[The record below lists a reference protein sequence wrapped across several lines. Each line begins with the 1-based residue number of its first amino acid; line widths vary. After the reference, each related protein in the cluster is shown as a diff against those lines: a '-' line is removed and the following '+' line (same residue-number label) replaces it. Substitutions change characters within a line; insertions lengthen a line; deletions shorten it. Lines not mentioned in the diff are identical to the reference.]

1 MKKRLFRG
9 DPKSGAPLRVAFVI
23 GCGETGSSAY
33 GNVVDQL
40 GEALDSLL
48 LHSSRSLHVDVA
60 VPPGYIHDLHILME
74 HLTPRM
80 MPNVAA
86 VVDLFPLEMLLDI
99 SSDNKSTTVA
109 TKIPQSDPLLPLCTA
124 LHKVFRVPRLLAMAP
139 TVLFH
144 ADVAVLWA
152 EFDLFSDGA
161 VFALAREQ
169 SARYAELLSKPGNV
183 NSNGCG
189 NPPTTSGG
197 NYGYNAAVAL
207 LDLDAARRSQK
218 YSRLSVQNMAATYGW
233 TGKAVL
239 QDQDFYTMAACSEPS
254 LLHQLPCSWNRQ
266 VPAKDNSPPKGVKG
280 VRDLNLANMTRLHA
294 WCEGGTYICSAR
306 CPQDD

>member
-1 MKKRLFRG
+1 MLENTTGVSRIGRYYYGALHC

-33 GNVVDQL
+33 DNVVDQL

-124 LHKVFRVPRLLAMAP
+124 LHKVFQVPRLLAMAP

-169 SARYAELLSKPGNV
+169 SAS
-183 NSNGCG
+183 
-189 NPPTTSGG
+189 PPTMSGG

-280 VRDLNLANMTRLHA
+280 VRDLNRANMTRLHA
-294 WCEGGTYICSAR
+294 WCEGGTYICSAH
-306 CPQDD
+306 CLQDD